1 MNHRYWRTFIEAA
14 ALTTCL
20 MFVNGIPPMTENFI
34 SGTLI
39 NNKFFQNY
47 KDGVKEVVAQQST
60 YPLNISSLSFLG
72 SVDSLPE
79 TLWHVK
85 FNQLTA
91 STVSGEYFI
100 DSAFSLGSFQ

>member
-14 ALTTCL
+14 AVTTCL
-20 MFVNGIPPMTENFI
+20 MFVNGIPPMTEKFI
-34 SGTLI
+34 SGTLM

-79 TLWHVK
+79 TLLNVK
-85 FNQLTA
+85 FHQLTA
-91 STVSGEYFI
+91 STVTREYFI
-100 DSAFSLGSFQ
+100 DSALSLGNF

>member
-14 ALTTCL
+14 AVTTCL
-20 MFVNGIPPMTENFI
+20 MFVNGIPPMTENFL
-34 SGTLI
+34 SGTVM

-47 KDGVKEVVAQQST
+47 NDGVKEVVAQQST
-60 YPLNISSLSFLG
+60 YPLNISSLSLG
-72 SVDSLPE
+72 SLDSLPE

-91 STVSGEYFI
+91 STVTQEYFI
-100 DSAFSLGSFQ
+100 DSALILCSF

>member
-34 SGTLI
+34 SGTRM

-47 KDGVKEVVAQQST
+47 QDGVKEVVAQKST

-72 SVDSLPE
+72 SVDLPE
-79 TLWHVK
+79 TLWNVK
-85 FNQLTA
+85 YHQLTA
-91 STVSGEYFI
+91 STVTQEYFI
-100 DSAFSLGSFQ
+100 DSAFSLGSF

>member
-14 ALTTCL
+14 AVTTCL

-34 SGTLI
+34 SATLM

-47 KDGVKEVVAQQST
+47 KDGVKEVVAQEST
-60 YPLNISSLSFLG
+60 YPLNSLSLSSLG
-72 SVDSLPE
+72 SVESLPE
-79 TLWHVK
+79 KLWNVK

-91 STVSGEYFI
+91 STVSQKYFI
-100 DSAFSLGSFQ
+100 DSAFSLGSF